1 MDLPRLIEVRRR
13 FPDRSLPDIYQAV
26 RDEMGAAEWV
36 RSVPAG
42 SRIAVGVGSR
52 GIANLSTI
60 VKAVVDAWADRGA
73 RPFVIPVMGSHG
85 GGTAEGQR
93 EVLSHYGVTE
103 EFLGMPVVSSLDVVG
118 IGETPQGIAVSMD
131 RQAWE
136 ADGVMLCSR
145 VKWHT
150 GFEGRIE
157 SGVHKMMAIGLG
169 KWEGARRY
177 HMWAVRLGLE
187 RVIREV
193 GRVMLNS
200 GRMLGGLAI
209 LEDANHAT
217 AEVRAIGA
225 DDMVAR
231 EEELLARVKR
241 WKADIPF
248 GKLDL
253 LVVDEIGKNISGAG
267 MDTKVINR
275 SALGRNCWPGLPRI
289 ERIYARSL
297 TPHGGG
303 NAVGIGLCD
312 VIHDRLFQ
320 GIDFEKTWIN
330 SFTASSTVGC
340 MCPPH
345 FPTDRECVER
355 ILGTCGRADLS
366 QCSVAWIRNTMELGR
381 MLVSEGLYDRLRADP
396 DVAAVGGPAPIA
408 FDHEGQLAVPWQPT
422 RSGSR

>member
-1 MDLPRLIEVRRR
+1 MALPRLIEIERH
-13 FPDRSLPDIYQAV
+13 FPDRSLPGIYRAV
-26 RDEMGAAEWV
+26 RDEMDAAAWAAA
-36 RSVPAG
+36 VPAG

-52 GIANLSTI
+52 GIANLDTI
-60 VKAVVDAWADRGA
+60 VKGVVDAWLARGV

-93 EVLSHYGVTE
+93 EVLAHYGVTE
-103 EFLGMPVVSSLDVVG
+103 EFLGVPVVSSLEVVE
-118 IGETPQGIAVSMD
+118 IGETPRGIAVSID
-131 RQAWE
+131 KEAWE

-169 KWEGARRY
+169 KWEGAKRY

-187 RVIREV
+187 QVIREV
-193 GRVMLNS
+193 GRVMLDT

-209 LEDANHAT
+209 LEDANHST
-217 AEVRAIGA
+217 AEVHAIGA
-225 DDMVAR
+225 AEMVPR

-248 GKLDL
+248 EAVDL
-253 LVVDEIGKNISGAG
+253 LIVDEIGKNISGAG

-275 SALGRNCWPGLPRI
+275 SGLGRNCWPGLPRI

-312 VIHDRLFQ
+312 VIHDRLFDAV
-320 GIDFEKTWIN
+320 DFGKTWIN

-355 ILGTCGRADLS
+355 ILATCGRADVS
-366 QCSVAWIRNTMELGR
+366 ECTVVWIRNTMELGR
-381 MLVSEGLYDRLRADP
+381 MRVSESLFEQLRDDP
-396 DVAAVGGPAPIA
+396 DVEVLGPPAALA
-408 FDHEGQLAVPWQPT
+408 FDAADQLAGTPLIEAAA
-422 RSGSR
+422 

>member
-1 MDLPRLIEVRRR
+1 MALPELIEIRRS
-13 FPDRSLPDIYQAV
+13 FPDRSLPDVYRAV
-26 RDEMGAAEWV
+26 RDEMASAEWV
-36 RSVPAG
+36 AAIPSG

-52 GIANLSTI
+52 GIANI
-60 VKAVVDAWADRGA
+60 AAIARGVVDSLLDRGV
-73 RPFVIPVMGSHG
+73 RPFIIPVMGSHG

-93 EVLSHYGVTE
+93 EVLAHYGITDESMGV
-103 EFLGMPVVSSLDVVG
+103 PVVSSLEVVQ
-118 IGETPQGIAVSMD
+118 IGETPQGVAVSMD
-131 RQAWE
+131 KTAWE

-150 GFEGRIE
+150 GFNGTIE

-169 KWEGARRY
+169 KWEGAKRY

-187 RVIREV
+187 KVIREV
-193 GRVMLNS
+193 GAVMLDT

-209 LEDANHAT
+209 LEDANHST
-217 AEVRAIGA
+217 AEVHAIGA
-225 DDMVAR
+225 ADMVPR

-248 GKLDL
+248 GEVDL
-253 LVVDEIGKNISGAG
+253 LIVDEIGKNISGSG

-312 VIHDRLFQ
+312 VIHDRLYDAV
-320 GIDFEKTWIN
+320 DFDKTWIN
-330 SFTASSTVGC
+330 SFTASSTIGC

-345 FPTDRECVER
+345 FDSDRECIER
-355 ILGTCGRADLS
+355 ILATCGRADVS
-366 QCSVAWIRNTMELGR
+366 ECTVAWICNTMELAHMR
-381 MLVSEGLYDRLRADP
+381 VSPNLYRQLRDDP
-396 DVAAVGGPAPIA
+396 DVEALGPPRPIA
-408 FDHEGQLAVPWQPT
+408 FDQDGQIAGDLRIGVAA
-422 RSGSR
+422 

>member
-1 MDLPRLIEVRRR
+1 MGLPRLIEIRRN
-13 FPDRSLPDIYQAV
+13 FPDRSLPDVYRAV
-26 RDEMGAAEWV
+26 RDEMDSAAWA
-36 RSVPAG
+36 SAIPAG

-52 GIANLSTI
+52 GIASIDTI
-60 VKAVVDAWADRGA
+60 VKGVVDSWLARGVQ
-73 RPFVIPVMGSHG
+73 PFVIPVMGSHG

-93 EVLSHYGVTE
+93 EVLAHYGVTE
-103 EFLGMPVVSSLDVVG
+103 ESLGVPVVSSLDVVE

-131 RQAWE
+131 REAWE

-187 RVIREV
+187 QVIRAV
-193 GRVMLNS
+193 GRVMLDT

-209 LEDANHAT
+209 LEDANHST
-217 AEVRAIGA
+217 AEVHAIGA
-225 DDMVAR
+225 AEMVPR

-248 GKLDL
+248 DAVDL
-253 LVVDEIGKNISGAG
+253 LVVDEIGKNVSGAG

-312 VIHDRLFQ
+312 VIHDRLFDAV
-320 GIDFEKTWIN
+320 DFGKTWIN
-330 SFTASSTVGC
+330 SFTASSTVSC

-345 FPTDRECVER
+345 FPTDRECIER
-355 ILGTCGRADLS
+355 ILATCGRADVS
-366 QCSVAWIRNTMELGR
+366 KCTVVWIRNTMELGR
-381 MLVSEGLYDRLRADP
+381 MRVSEVLFEQLSDDP
-396 DVAAVGGPAPIA
+396 DVEAVGHPVPVA
-408 FDHEGQLAVPWQPT
+408 FDSSGQIAEDLLIEAAA
-422 RSGSR
+422 

>member
-1 MDLPRLIEVRRR
+1 MALPRLIEIERH
-13 FPDRSLPDIYQAV
+13 FPDRSLPDIYRAV
-26 RDEMGAAEWV
+26 RDEMDAAAWAAA
-36 RSVPAG
+36 VPSG

-52 GIANLSTI
+52 GIANIDII
-60 VKAVVDAWADRGA
+60 VKGVVDAWLARGV

-93 EVLSHYGVTE
+93 EVLAHYGVTE
-103 EFLGMPVVSSLDVVG
+103 EFLGVPVVSSLEVVE
-118 IGETPQGIAVSMD
+118 IGETPRGIAVSMD
-131 RQAWE
+131 KEAWE

-169 KWEGARRY
+169 KWEGATRY

-187 RVIREV
+187 EVIREV
-193 GRVMLNS
+193 GTVMLDS

-209 LEDANHAT
+209 LEDANHST
-217 AEVRAIGA
+217 AEVHAIGA
-225 DDMVAR
+225 AEMVPR

-248 GKLDL
+248 KAVDL
-253 LVVDEIGKNISGAG
+253 LIVDEIGKNISGAG

-275 SALGRNCWPGLPRI
+275 SGLGRNCWPGLPRI

-312 VIHDRLFQ
+312 VIHDRLFNA
-320 GIDFEKTWIN
+320 IDFGKTWIN

-355 ILGTCGRADLS
+355 ILATCGRADVS
-366 QCSVAWIRNTMELGR
+366 ECTVVWIRNTMELGQMR
-381 MLVSEGLYDRLRADP
+381 VSENLFERLRDDP
-396 DVAAVGGPAPIA
+396 DVEVLGPPAALA
-408 FDHEGQLAVPWQPT
+408 FDAAGQLAGTPPVEAAA
-422 RSGSR
+422 